1 MVRKAFNFVFV
12 AATAVTIYFALYAEE
27 SILFLAGEA
36 FLPATAPM
44 IILMPTVLLIGLSNI
59 TGFQVLTPVGQE
71 VKVVYSVTAGAVLDF
86 AFNLVLIPNFGAA
99 GAAFATLMAE
109 VLVLVVQCVYL
120 RDQIGGMLKGI
131 QFWKIITAAVF
142 AAGAGIVIHIFT
154 DFGVFLTLVVS
165 AIAFFGVY
173 GIVLLVLKEKIIM
186 EIMQS
191 VAGLFN
197 KMRSQR

>member
-1 MVRKAFNFVFV
+1 M
-12 AATAVTIYFALYAEE
+12 
-27 SILFLAGEA
+27 
-36 FLPATAPM
+36 
-44 IILMPTVLLIGLSNI
+44 
-59 TGFQVLTPVGQE
+59 LTPVGQE